1 MKKNN
6 NNKGFTLIELLV
18 VVAIIGILAAV
29 GVVAYSGYTA
39 GAKKQAAKSNQAAVT
54 KYIAAE
60 IQKCNLGTDS
70 GKAMKDPSGTE
81 RLTCSGKTGSK
92 VVDAAVLALADF
104 KNPYDSSKAAVS
116 KTATPSS
123 DTGVGYTRL
132 TASGDSISIETCF
145 TTKCSTATNRIK
157 NSVTVE

>member
-1 MKKNN
+1 MKKKT

-39 GAKKQAAKSNQAAVT
+39 GAKKQAAKSNQSAVV

-70 GKAMKDPSGTE
+70 GKAMKDPQGTE
-81 RLTCSGKTGSK
+81 RLTCSGKTGTT
-92 VVDAAVLALADF
+92 VMNAAKLALIDF
-104 KNPYDSSKAAVS
+104 KNPYDSTKAAVTS
-116 KTATPSS
+116 TVNVANNN
-123 DTGVGYTRL
+123 GVGYTKL
-132 TASGDSISIETCF
+132 SVSGNNITIETCF
-145 TTKCSTATNRIK
+145 TTNCATATNRIK
-157 NSVTVE
+157 NQVTVE

>member
-1 MKKNN
+1 MNKKN

-54 KYIAAE
+54 KYIASE

-70 GKAMKDPSGTE
+70 GKAMKDPNGTE
-81 RLTCSGKTGSK
+81 RLTCSGKTGAT
-92 VVDAAVLALADF
+92 VVTASVQALSDF

-116 KTATPSS
+116 KTITPSS
-123 DTGVGYTRL
+123 DSGVGYTRL
-132 TASGDSISIETCF
+132 TASGNNISIETCF
-145 TTKCSTATNRIK
+145 TTKCSSDTNRIK